1 MNKIIC
7 IIPARSGIKRIKNKN
22 ILKFFGI
29 PFLVR
34 TIKTAKSSQ
43 IFEKIIVSSN
53 SKKILN
59 LGKKYGAINYGLR
72 EKKFSGDKVTTDQLL
87 IREIRRCNLS
97 KFKFAC
103 CIYPATPLLDSATLN
118 NAFRKFHKSNF
129 DSLIG
134 ITKYDYP
141 VLRALKTRNN
151 KVKFVWPLYKNKRS
165 QETPDLYH
173 DCGYFYFFNI
183 EKFIKTKKL
192 ISNNTGFFEIPRF
205 KAIDIDDQIDLK
217 IAKKLFKN

>member
-7 IIPARSGIKRIKNKN
+7 IIPARSGSKRIKNKN

-59 LGKKYGAINYGLR
+59 LGKKYGAINHGLR

-87 IREIRRCNLS
+87 IR
-97 KFKFAC
+97 
-103 CIYPATPLLDSATLN
+103 
-118 NAFRKFHKSNF
+118 
-129 DSLIG
+129 
-134 ITKYDYP
+134 
-141 VLRALKTRNN
+141 
-151 KVKFVWPLYKNKRS
+151 RS
-165 QETPDLYH
+165 SMQS
-173 DCGYFYFFNI
+173 
-183 EKFIKTKKL
+183 IK
-192 ISNNTGFFEIPRF
+192 I
-205 KAIDIDDQIDLK
+205 
-217 IAKKLFKN
+217 

>member
-7 IIPARSGIKRIKNKN
+7 IIPARSGSKRIKNKN
-22 ILKFFGI
+22 ILKFFGV

-34 TIKTAKSSQ
+34 TIKTAKNSQ

-53 SKKILN
+53 SKKILK
-59 LGKKYGAINYGLR
+59 LGTKYGAINYGLR
-72 EKKFSGDKVTTDQLL
+72 EKKFSGDKVTTDELL
-87 IREIRRCNLS
+87 IREIHRSNLS

-103 CIYPATPLLDSATLN
+103 CIYPATPLLDSTTLYK
-118 NAFRKFHKSNF
+118 AFKKFYKSNF

-141 VLRALKTRNN
+141 VLRALKTKNN
-151 KVKFVWPLYKNKRS
+151 KIKFVWPSYKNKRS
-165 QETPDLYH
+165 QEITDLYH

-205 KAIDIDDQIDLK
+205 KAIDIDDEIDLK
-217 IAKKLFKN
+217 IAKKLFKK